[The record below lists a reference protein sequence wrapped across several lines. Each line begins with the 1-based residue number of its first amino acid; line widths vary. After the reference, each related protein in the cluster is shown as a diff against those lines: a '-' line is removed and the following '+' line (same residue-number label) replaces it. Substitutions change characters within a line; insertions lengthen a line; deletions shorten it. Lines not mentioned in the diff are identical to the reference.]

1 MTPLVPATFEL
12 RCAGAALLAWGAV
25 VTAAALP
32 SAGQDDLRA
41 AGVGLAASLLVLWYL
56 WGSGAIRRATRLALP
71 VGPRWSLEPTGT
83 TLARVAAFQV
93 LPFGV
98 VVVAAAVVAGGE
110 VPGTGGGAAGVLA
123 GAGITALLCASRV
136 RRAERSR
143 GRRLLREPRLG
154 RPLDRR
160 SFYLE
165 PQALD
170 PRPSGRPPAP
180 WPAHRPPPRV
190 QRQAIELEPA
200 NGAARHANGVRYPR
214 TPTPP
219 PGRGVDAQG

>member
-12 RCAGAALLAWGAV
+12 RCAGAALLAWGAAV
-25 VTAAALP
+25 AAVALP

-41 AGVGLAASLLVLWYL
+41 AGVGLAASLLVLWCL

-83 TLARVAAFQV
+83 TLARVAGFQV

-98 VVVAAAVVAGGE
+98 AVMAAAVAARGE
-110 VPGTGGGAAGVLA
+110 VPGTGAAAGVLA
-123 GAGITALLCASRV
+123 GAGITGLLCASRV

-180 WPAHRPPPRV
+180 WPAHRPPPHV

-200 NGAARHANGVRYPR
+200 NGAARHPNGVRYPR

-219 PGRGVDAQG
+219 GREVDAQG